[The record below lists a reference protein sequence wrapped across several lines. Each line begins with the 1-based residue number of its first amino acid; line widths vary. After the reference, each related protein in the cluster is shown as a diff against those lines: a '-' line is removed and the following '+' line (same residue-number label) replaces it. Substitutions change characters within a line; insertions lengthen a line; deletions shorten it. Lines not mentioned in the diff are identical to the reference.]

1 MAAIGFQSPY
11 GFVIDAGFPSLTHP
25 NGANKLTSKKRF
37 STWVIDGADLDQR
50 GPFMLRKFVG
60 FAALSLAIGNQA
72 IAEDA
77 TGNWPQFRGPSS
89 AHATGHK
96 PPMQWSDT
104 QNVEWKVPIAGLGW
118 SSPSIHQGVIYLTT
132 AVAKDPG
139 LSLRVLALDAD
150 SGKTLWDQEIKSI
163 DKAPAIHAK
172 NSHASPTAIVADDAI
187 YVHFGTLGTAKLRPS
202 DGQVL
207 WLCEE
212 LIYPPMH
219 GSGGSPV
226 LRDNKLVIICD
237 GSTNPFVCALDA
249 STGKVAWK
257 TPRSVTA
264 KISHSFGTAAITKV
278 GDKTQVLAPGPDH
291 LAAYDLQDGKELW
304 KVLAPGWSV
313 VPEPIL
319 IDDMVIYNHDYD
331 NPELMAVRLGGQGD
345 VTQTNVVWKSP
356 RGAPSTPTPLLI
368 GSELYYVSDNGVA
381 SCIDARTGQR
391 HWMERLGGNYSASP
405 VYVNDHVLFLS
416 EDGMATWVQAT
427 KQFQSVGKNQISG
440 RTFATPAFYKNAM
453 FLRTDEHLLKIS
465 QK

>member
-1 MAAIGFQSPY
+1 
-11 GFVIDAGFPSLTHP
+11 
-25 NGANKLTSKKRF
+25 
-37 STWVIDGADLDQR
+37 
-50 GPFMLRKFVG
+50 MLRAFVG
-60 FAALSLAIGNQA
+60 FLAVTLAIETLAVYTPVKADDPSG
-72 IAEDA
+72 D
-77 TGNWPQFRGPSS
+77 WPQFRGPSG
-89 AHATGHK
+89 AHATGHT
-96 PPMQWSDT
+96 PPMQWSDS
-104 QNVEWKVPIAGLGW
+104 QNIEWKVPIPGLGW
-118 SSPSIHQGVIYLTT
+118 SSPSIYRGVIYLTT
-132 AVAKDPG
+132 AVAKDQG
-139 LSLRVLALDAD
+139 LSLRAIALDAN
-150 SGKTLWDQEIKSI
+150 SGQTLWDQEVKSV

-172 NSHASPTAIVADDAI
+172 NSHASPTAIAVDDAVF
-187 YVHFGTLGTAKLRPS
+187 VHFGTLGTAKLHPS
-202 DGQVL
+202 DGRIL

-226 LRDNKLVIICD
+226 LRENKLVIICD

-257 TPRSVTA
+257 TPRSVPAT
-264 KISHSFGTAAITKV
+264 ISHSFGTAAITKV
-278 GDKTQVLAPGPDH
+278 QGRMQVLAPGPNH

-319 IDDMVIYNHDYD
+319 IEDMVIYNHDYD

-345 VTQTNVVWKSP
+345 VTESNVVWKSS

-381 SCIDARTGQR
+381 SCIDAKTGQR

-405 VYVNDHVLFLS
+405 VYVNGHVLFLS
-416 EDGMATWVQAT
+416 EEGMATWVEAS
-427 KQFQSVGKNQISG
+427 KQYQPVGKNQISG

-465 QK
+465 RKQ